1 MDVTETESHTWAR
14 TRMGLMSQRLSW
26 IFKITFFYF
35 LAFTISSSSLPTATA
50 KSSHQSFTDS
60 FGYLDLEPDNELA
73 ELDAYNFKSVILE
86 YPTVFVYFNF
96 DSNRRNAAI
105 LQNLEVSIVISHLFN
120 FQKNG
125 CPITNKVTFR
135 HSL

>member
-1 MDVTETESHTWAR
+1 METKSMNITERESHTWAR

-35 LAFTISSSSLPTATA
+35 LAFIISSSLPTTTATDTHHTF
-50 KSSHQSFTDS
+50 SDS
-60 FGYLDLEPDNELA
+60 FGYLDLELNNELV

-96 DSNRRNAAI
+96 ENNRRNAAI
-105 LQNLEVSIVISHLFN
+105 LQTLEVSIVIFDLLHF
-120 FQKNG
+120 
-125 CPITNKVTFR
+125 
-135 HSL
+135 